1 MGVIPEAWDNV
12 FALLLGM
19 GFGFTLEASGFSSS
33 RKIIGTFFGYD
44 FVVLKVFFTAAVTAM
59 LGLLYFSY
67 AGWVDFSMLY
77 IQPTFVTSA
86 IVGGI
91 IMGIGF
97 SMGGFCPGTSFCGLA
112 VGKLDALIFTA
123 GMFIG
128 VFIFSEAFPLFENIY
143 SSGNQGGKLVSD
155 ALGISNGL
163 FAFLLVL
170 PPWECSSAPLG
181 WNARLKKL
189 TTKTERHGQEI
200 YHFSHPAD
208 CCSSRPAC
216 DTEPGR

>member
-1 MGVIPEAWDNV
+1 MVGPLIPMDVIPQAWDNV

-44 FVVLKVFFTAAVTAM
+44 FVVVKVFFTAAITAM

-67 AGWVDFSMLY
+67 LGWVDYSMLY

-97 SMGGFCPGTSFCGLA
+97 SMGGYCPGTSFCGLA
-112 VGKLDALIFTA
+112 IGKLDALTFTG

-128 VFIFSEAFPLFENIY
+128 VFLFSEAFPLFEKMYN
-143 SSGNQGGKLVSD
+143 SGNLGNVLITDS
-155 ALGISNGL
+155 LGISKAL
-163 FAFLLVL
+163 FAFLLVVMAVGMFFGATWL
-170 PPWECSSAPLG
+170 E
-181 WNARLKKL
+181 RRIKKV
-189 TTKTERHGQEI
+189 E
-200 YHFSHPAD
+200 Y
-208 CCSSRPAC
+208 
-216 DTEPGR
+216 